1 MTKWQKL
8 CKKLHYYTFNRQHQF
23 RNEDGFEAHFYDYLD
38 LIFGWD
44 AEFSKRQLPVQFGHQ
59 SKRLDIILLHE
70 NKPSIIIELKKPGI
84 ALSGETSAQ
93 LSSYMAQMSAEF
105 GILTNGIVLQL
116 FYKPLEVRKPYA
128 SKVLSVRFDGSDK
141 DGNELGELLDHSTFS
156 EQKLKTFCEE
166 KMNKIKNQTEGVPL
180 SQQFVAE
187 QMSEELD
194 EKIIKMS
201 SLYKEWVATN
211 PKEKDFIRERENAVA
226 WVEENVLNL
235 PKIRKI
241 TENDFKKLMHEI
253 PKHLT
258 NLKFGANRILY
269 TNLDGKKDVF
279 VRAIEHVCN
288 AMQEEKFT
296 IIKDLLENENY
307 QIKGVARSFWS
318 EIIRCKFKDVPL
330 VNAKTEDFFNSI
342 GIQIG
347 FTEEEKVENVYYCY
361 SRWGKLCKDMTV
373 NDFSHMEHFVK
384 VAETGA
390 EFMDKNFGAQL

>member
-1 MTKWQKL
+1 
-8 CKKLHYYTFNRQHQF
+8 
-23 RNEDGFEAHFYDYLD
+23 
-38 LIFGWD
+38 
-44 AEFSKRQLPVQFGHQ
+44 
-59 SKRLDIILLHE
+59 
-70 NKPSIIIELKKPGI
+70 
-84 ALSGETSAQ
+84 
-93 LSSYMAQMSAEF
+93 MSAEF

-116 FYKPLEVRKPYA
+116 FYKPLGVRKPYA

-241 TENDFKKLMHEI
+241 TEDDFKKLMHEI
-253 PKHLT
+253 PNHLT
-258 NLKFGANRILY
+258 NLKFGAVKALY
-269 TNLDGKKDVF
+269 TNLDGKKMF
-279 VRAIEHVCN
+279 LSGRLSMY
-288 AMQEEKFT
+288 AM
-296 IIKDLLENENY
+296 
-307 QIKGVARSFWS
+307 
-318 EIIRCKFKDVPL
+318 
-330 VNAKTEDFFNSI
+330 
-342 GIQIG
+342 
-347 FTEEEKVENVYYCY
+347 
-361 SRWGKLCKDMTV
+361 LCK
-373 NDFSHMEHFVK
+373 K
-384 VAETGA
+384 
-390 EFMDKNFGAQL
+390 KNLQLLKICSKMRTTKLKESPVRFGLKLSDVSSKMCHL